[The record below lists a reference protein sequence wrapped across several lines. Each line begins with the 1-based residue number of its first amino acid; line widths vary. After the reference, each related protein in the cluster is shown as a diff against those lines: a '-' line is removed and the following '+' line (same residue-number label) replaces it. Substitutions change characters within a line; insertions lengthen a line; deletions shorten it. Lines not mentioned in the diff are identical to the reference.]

1 MFILLTPC
9 RVSVGL
15 LAPGRFSSAVFRND
29 LLTLLDSSG
38 TQHSKGALR
47 ARNESV
53 SQTVAVFPFFL
64 MFDLSLFTFTFFPQL
79 FSAAYFTFALA
90 IWWLT

>member
-15 LAPGRFSSAVFRND
+15 LAPGRLSRAVFRND

-38 TQHSKGALR
+38 TQPSKGALR
-47 ARNESV
+47 ARNESG
-53 SQTVAVFPFFL
+53 SQTVAVLPFFL
-64 MFDLSLFTFTFFPQL
+64 TFEVSLFTFTFFHQL
-79 FSAAYFTFALA
+79 FAALYFTFASA
-90 IWWLT
+90 I